1 MRILTTIFLTLCT
14 AALCFWLYLDIQE
27 QQETS
32 LLDDSG
38 AVPSGFRLFDN
49 PALLDRHSI
58 SLSNKGGDEHIFQL
72 NRHSR
77 WDCISP
83 YQDRA
88 AGILYLKP
96 LLDFTIAAEVV
107 ESIPLSQLK
116 LEDYGLLDNWTKVVV
131 RDIHNK
137 IAASYKIGID
147 SAWKHRVVTQDDRG
161 QQVATDIPT
170 VYVIKE
176 DAEDDDILYLVADP
190 TFRIRSL
197 FKNSFENF
205 RDHRPFALNRK
216 YMEEIRIK
224 QASREIVL
232 DHSSPESPWRISKP
246 LDLGVD
252 SKALS
257 KLLVD
262 ISNLT
267 AIKLHQKDSITLPQE
282 TNNLTQVIIKNFE
295 SADEVTLTV
304 YPPLD
309 ENAKTA
315 YATISNRDVIF
326 ELPTQPIEGYKSSI
340 ASLPTSVNAL
350 RARNM
355 LNLTRGNIRGFVIRQ
370 PYAQPIIIARP
381 AAGSNY
387 ELLTIDGK
395 RAAPNEISIANLIA
409 VVSKEPVKAFVTD
422 AATDLSLYGFHNPIL
437 TLDIRPLAGISQ
449 RLFFS
454 RKDDRIYANLQ
465 GLSVVW
471 EIDTASFI
479 RIAKNEWEWKSNIV
493 WDLLKNDIIQ
503 FSVQHRGQE
512 KITVNYDYMAD
523 TTSAKLGMKASDIS
537 NKINPLQAKYFI
549 NTCSQLNARRRLGPV
564 DSQAQKAL
572 ENPIFSASITS
583 QLYDAE
589 AMPSSTLT
597 HTLKVAKAS
606 ETATLA
612 AYYYAKSSNDPDY
625 FMITPATYK
634 LLTTD
639 LFSEE

>member
-14 AALCFWLYLDIQE
+14 AALCAWLYQDIQE
-27 QQETS
+27 QQDTS
-32 LLDDSG
+32 VLDDGG
-38 AVPSGFRLFDN
+38 ALPSGSPLFDN
-49 PALLDRHSI
+49 PRLLDRHSI

-72 NRHSR
+72 NRNSL
-77 WDCISP
+77 WECISP

-88 AGILYLKP
+88 AGILYLNP
-96 LLDFTIAAEVV
+96 LLNFTMGAEVV
-107 ESIPLSQLK
+107 ESIPLSQVN
-116 LEDYGLLDNWTKVVV
+116 LEDYGLLDNWTKVTIK
-131 RDIHNK
+131 DIHNK
-137 IAASYKIGID
+137 IAASYKVGID
-147 SAWKHRVVTQDDRG
+147 SAWKHRVLTKDDRG

-197 FKNSFENF
+197 FKNNFEGF

-252 SKALS
+252 SNALS

-267 AIKLHQKDSITLPQE
+267 AVKLHQKDSITLPQE
-282 TNNLTQVIIKNFE
+282 TNNLTQIIIKNFQ
-295 SADEVTLTV
+295 SPDEVTLTI

-315 YATISNRDVIF
+315 YATINNRDVIF
-326 ELPTQPIEGYKSSI
+326 ELPTQPVEGYKSSI

-355 LNLTRGNIRGFVIRQ
+355 LNLTRGNIRGFIIRQ
-370 PYAQPIIIARP
+370 PYVQPIIIARP

-387 ELLTIDGK
+387 ELLTVDGK
-395 RAAPNEISIANLIA
+395 RAAPNEIAIANLIA
-409 VVSKEPVKAFVTD
+409 VVSKEPVKAFISD
-422 AATDLSLYGFHNPIL
+422 AATDLTLYGFHNPTL

-449 RLFFS
+449 RLSFS
-454 RKDDRIYANLQ
+454 LKDGRIYANLQ
-465 GLSVVW
+465 GSRVVW
-471 EIDTASFI
+471 EVDTASFMQ
-479 RIAKNEWEWKSNIV
+479 IARNEWEWKSNIV

-503 FSVQHRGQE
+503 FTVQHRNQK
-512 KITVNYDYMAD
+512 KITVNYDYLAD
-523 TTSAKLGMKASDIS
+523 SISAKLGVEGKDIT
-537 NKINPLQAKYFI
+537 NKINPIQAKYFI
-549 NTCSQLNARRRLGPV
+549 NTCSQLNARRRLGP
-564 DSQAQKAL
+564 DDIQAQKAL

-583 QLYDAE
+583 QLFDNE

-597 HTLKVAKAS
+597 HTIKVAKAS

>member
-14 AALCFWLYLDIQE
+14 AALCVWWYQDRQE
-27 QQETS
+27 QQDTS
-32 LLDDSG
+32 VLNESG
-38 AVPSGFRLFDN
+38 AVPSGYRLFDN

-58 SLSNKGGDEHIFQL
+58 SLSNKNGNEHVFQL
-72 NRHSR
+72 NRYSL
-77 WDCISP
+77 WDCLSP

-88 AGILYLKP
+88 AGILYLQP
-96 LLDFTIAAEVV
+96 VLNFTMAAEVV
-107 ESIPLSQLK
+107 EAIPVSQIQ
-116 LEDYGLLDNWTKVVV
+116 LEDYGFADDWVKVIVK
-131 RDIHNK
+131 DIHSNV
-137 IAASYKIGID
+137 AASYKIGID
-147 SAWKHRVVTQDDRG
+147 SAWKHRVVTQDARG
-161 QQVATDIPT
+161 QQVASDIPT

-190 TFRIRSL
+190 TFKIRSL
-197 FKNSFENF
+197 FKNNFEGF
-205 RDHRPFALNRK
+205 RDHRPFALNLK
-216 YMEEIRIK
+216 FMEEIRIK

-252 SKALS
+252 TKALS

-267 AIKLHQKDSITLPQE
+267 AIKLHQKDSVTLPQE
-282 TNNLTQVIIKNFE
+282 TSNLTQIIVKNFD
-295 SADEVTLTV
+295 SLDEVKLTV

-309 ENAKTA
+309 ENANTA

-355 LNLTRGNIRGFVIRQ
+355 LNLTRGNIRGFILRQ
-370 PYAQPIIIARP
+370 PYTQPIIIARP

-387 ELLTIDGK
+387 ELLTVDGK
-395 RAAPNEISIANLIA
+395 RVAPNEISIANLIA
-409 VVSKEPVKAFVTD
+409 VVSKEPVKAFVSD
-422 AATDLSLYGFHNPIL
+422 AATDLSIYDFQNPVL

-454 RKDDRIYANLQ
+454 RKDGRIYANLQ
-465 GLSVVW
+465 GNNVVW
-471 EIDTASFI
+471 EVDTTSFM

-493 WDLLKNDIIQ
+493 WNLLKNDIIQ
-503 FSVQHRGQE
+503 LTVQHRDQE
-512 KITVNYDYMAD
+512 KITVNYDYLAD
-523 TTSAKLGMKASDIS
+523 TITAKSGAGNKDVTI
-537 NKINPLQAKYFI
+537 KINPLQVKYFI
-549 NTCSQLNARRRLGPV
+549 NTCSQLNARRRLGPD
-564 DSQAQKAL
+564 DSQAKKAL

-583 QLYDAE
+583 QLYDDE
-589 AMPSSTLT
+589 ANPSSTLT
-597 HTLKVAKAS
+597 HTLQIAKAS
-606 ETATLA
+606 ETATRA
-612 AYYYAKSSNDPDY
+612 AYYYAKSNNDPDY
-625 FMITPATYK
+625 FMITPAIYK
-634 LLTTD
+634 HFTTD